1 MTSVSKSKNSAKRT
15 RIILGAVAVIALAV
29 IALVVV
35 IANQTTLDTSSVDYS
50 QMGQTR
56 QADGGFVLGDPDA
69 PITIVA
75 FEDFLCSHC
84 QRYKSTI
91 DQLISEYVATGRA
104 RFEYR
109 FTPVVHPSY
118 SKIAAQLTECADTL
132 RPGAFWQAHDV
143 MFEIAS
149 ARQYSDN
156 SSRAFAEQMDM
167 SYTDLLECA
176 GDASQYLSDLQLA
189 DQLGVTGTP
198 TVFFRYNNGYPQPSP
213 VGRQPTFAQLR
224 ILVEGAS

>member
-1 MTSVSKSKNSAKRT
+1 VTALSKSKSSAKRT
-15 RIILGAVAVIALAV
+15 RIIVGAVVVIAVAVIALVA
-29 IALVVV
+29 V
-35 IANQTTLDTSSVDYS
+35 IANQTTLNTSTTDYA
-50 QMGQTR
+50 QMTKAR

-84 QRYKSTI
+84 QRYKSTV

-118 SKIAAQLTECADTL
+118 SKLAAQLTECAEDL
-132 RPGAFWQAHDV
+132 RPGSFWQAHDV

-156 SSRAFAEQMDM
+156 SSRTFAEQMEL
-167 SYTDLLECA
+167 SYTDLLECTS
-176 GDASQYLSDLQLA
+176 DASQYVSDMQLA

-198 TVFFRYNNGYPQPSP
+198 TVFIRYNNGFPQASP

-224 ILVEGAS
+224 MLVEGAG

>member
-1 MTSVSKSKNSAKRT
+1 MTSVTKSKNTANRT
-15 RIILGAVAVIALAV
+15 RIIVGAIVVIALAV
-29 IALVVV
+29 IALIVV
-35 IANQTTLDTSSVDYS
+35 IGNQTTLNTSTVDYS
-50 QMGQTR
+50 QMT
-56 QADGGFVLGDPDA
+56 QARLSDGGFVLGDPDA

-84 QRYKSTI
+84 QRYKSTV
-91 DQLISEYVATGRA
+91 DQLISDYVATGRA

-132 RPGAFWQAHDV
+132 RPGSFWQAHDV

-156 SSRAFAEQMDM
+156 SSRTFAEQMDM
-167 SYTDLLECA
+167 SYTDLLECT
-176 GDASQYLSDLQLA
+176 GDANQYLSDLQLA

-198 TVFFRYNNGYPQPSP
+198 TVFIRYKDGFPQPSP
-213 VGRQPTFAQLR
+213 VGRQPTFAQLKL
-224 ILVEGAS
+224 LVESAS